1 MSLIVIL
8 KKLIAARKRKKMD
21 QQHVRRRD
29 SFCSNKNRVITKHF
43 HIIMKNSI
51 SEMFWFQCCTF

>member
-8 KKLIAARKRKKMD
+8 KKLIAARKRKMD

-29 SFCSNKNRVITKHF
+29 SFCSNKNLVITKHF